1 MELTKKW
8 FLKKMSL
15 YLKKKKSTRF
25 ELRVG
30 YSDRDHRMAN
40 MDVVRVKRPDL
51 LGSPGA
57 YEWEGR
63 PGGRLTRAGHTQQ
76 GIQIPPNFLTALSPS
91 LKKISIY
98 FAVEGM
104 NVCYTIFFLLAPCQG
119 LFSFSEYNL
128 ENGHSINPFFII
140 TIISLKTHGWGIGT
154 GLPEVVCSLS

>member
-57 YEWEGR
+57 HEWEGR

-76 GIQIPPNFLTALSPS
+76 GIQIPPNFLTALSQ
-91 LKKISIY
+91 
-98 FAVEGM
+98 
-104 NVCYTIFFLLAPCQG
+104 IFLSENMWVKGSEVFNDLYSFVFLP
-119 LFSFSEYNL
+119 
-128 ENGHSINPFFII
+128 
-140 TIISLKTHGWGIGT
+140 
-154 GLPEVVCSLS
+154 